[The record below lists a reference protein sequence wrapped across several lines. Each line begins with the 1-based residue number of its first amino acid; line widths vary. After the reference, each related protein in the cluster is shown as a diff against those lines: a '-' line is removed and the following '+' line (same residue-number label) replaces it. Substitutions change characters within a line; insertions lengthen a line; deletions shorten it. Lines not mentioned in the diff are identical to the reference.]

1 MEIGDWRLEI
11 GDSRGYKGN
20 TYMIVN
26 IATRWIGDN
35 EWRLETGDRRQEIAM
50 MMIYDWQ
57 HSNKMDWRYKI

>member
-20 TYMIVN
+20 KYMIVN

-35 EWRLETGDRRQEIAM
+35 EWRLETGDRR
-50 MMIYDWQ
+50 
-57 HSNKMDWRYKI
+57 

>member
-20 TYMIVN
+20 KYMIVN